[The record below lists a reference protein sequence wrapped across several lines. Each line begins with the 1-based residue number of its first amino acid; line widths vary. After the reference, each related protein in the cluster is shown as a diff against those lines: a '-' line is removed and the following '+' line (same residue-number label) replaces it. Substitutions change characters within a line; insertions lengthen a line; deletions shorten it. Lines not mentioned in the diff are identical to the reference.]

1 MAGTTEHQSPAQ
13 DFLLE
18 RLFPKYV
25 ITSKGDLRRFSGEN
39 IAKSLVSETGIP
51 EDAANDVAKAV
62 IRKIASMGLKEITTT
77 YIRELTCLELTA
89 QGLHEARNKFVRL
102 VNTEITKFRLDEAF
116 IDQVRGKQPAWGA
129 LGYFTF
135 KRTYAR
141 PIEGEDRTEEFWETI
156 RRVVEGC
163 FSLQKYHCTRLSL
176 PWDEEKAQKS
186 AQIMFQKMWDFK
198 FIAPGRGLWMMGTD
212 FVDQRGSMALNNCG
226 FVSTEDIDIKGSKA
240 FEWTMDGLM
249 LGVGIGFD
257 TNGAK
262 KIVIREPDQ
271 EKIIFPIPDSREG
284 WVESLGLLLR
294 AYFFGNNLPEFD
306 YSLIRPAG
314 APIRGFGGV
323 ASGPG
328 PLMEMHEEI
337 QQLLDSRIGEPLRS
351 VDIVDLFNFIGKCVV
366 AGNVRRSAEIALG
379 SADDDA

>member
-1 MAGTTEHQSPAQ
+1 MLVTPITGPPIMAGTTEHQSPAQ

-25 ITSKGDLRRFSGEN
+25 ITSKGDLRRFSGES

-294 AYFFGNNLPEFD
+294 A
-306 YSLIRPAG
+306 
-314 APIRGFGGV
+314 
-323 ASGPG
+323 
-328 PLMEMHEEI
+328 
-337 QQLLDSRIGEPLRS
+337 
-351 VDIVDLFNFIGKCVV
+351 
-366 AGNVRRSAEIALG
+366 
-379 SADDDA
+379 